1 MFCTEDIHTSVTNGA
16 SIELQPEGRKT
27 STANGAE
34 TGLTDVLSE
43 QPEFQQLNEQE
54 ELMVKHYIHQTV
66 QAQAKHPDQYS
77 HPSLCYKDIS
87 EISGCLQKLNKT
99 HILDLGMTL
108 GISHSKL
115 TAMMNSQNFT
125 EDVVAAWLQGE
136 EQKGTPTWVKLI
148 TALTDLLLK
157 QEGISSEIIRTS
169 NETSQNHKVSDT

>member
-1 MFCTEDIHTSVTNGA
+1 MFCTEDIYTSVTNGA
-16 SIELQPEGRKT
+16 GIELQPEDRKT

-43 QPEFQQLNEQE
+43 QPEFQQLNEQ
-54 ELMVKHYIHQTV
+54 
-66 QAQAKHPDQYS
+66 AQAKHPDRYS
-77 HPSLCYKDIS
+77 HPSPCYIDMS

-125 EDVVAAWLQGE
+125 EYVVAAWLQRE
-136 EQKGTPTWVKLI
+136 EQRGTPTWVNLI

-157 QEGISSEIIRTS
+157 QERISSEIIRTS
-169 NETSQNHKVSDT
+169 NETSQNPKVSDT